1 MPCINFFYS
10 GIGFTYICEGHNIFR
25 NSNAIW
31 KKRSCFFFKQ
41 DGKNLKTTG
50 FFLTHTQHAF
60 RANLEKFFQ
69 KGTNSLLV
77 IFEKCKKIV
86 SNIPLLVA
94 L

>member
-50 FFLTHTQHAF
+50 FFLTHTH
-60 RANLEKFFQ
+60 NMPLEQILRNFF
-69 KGTNSLLV
+69 
-77 IFEKCKKIV
+77 KKEQT
-86 SNIPLLVA
+86 A
-94 L
+94 Y